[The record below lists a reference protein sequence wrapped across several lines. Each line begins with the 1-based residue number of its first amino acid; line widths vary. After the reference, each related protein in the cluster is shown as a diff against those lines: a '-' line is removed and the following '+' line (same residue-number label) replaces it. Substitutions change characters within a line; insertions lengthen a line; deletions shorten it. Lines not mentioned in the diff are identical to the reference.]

1 MATGTFG
8 PSALATPANA
18 ITLVRILA
26 TPVVLVLILADGNP
40 WVAALVWAGV
50 AGSDVVDG
58 YVARRQGATRAG
70 AFLDPLADK
79 VLGISVMVALV
90 VTDQLWWLPVV
101 LITGRDLVVTVYR
114 SYVGRRGISVPARR
128 SAKIKTLVQN
138 IAIGLAIL
146 PFSDEA
152 RTWVV
157 NPVMWFAVVLALVSG
172 AQYLIDGARRGGVE
186 PGRQDRET
194 GISPGTDAAG

>member
-8 PSALATPANA
+8 PSAIATPANA

-26 TPVVLVLILADGNP
+26 TPVVVVLILADGNP
-40 WVAALVWAGV
+40 WVAAVVWAGV

-79 VLGISVMVALV
+79 VLGITVMVALV
-90 VTDQLWWLPVV
+90 ATDQLWWLPVV
-101 LITGRDLVVTVYR
+101 LITGRDFVVTAYR

-128 SAKIKTLVQN
+128 SAKIKTFAQN

-152 RTWVV
+152 RDWVV
-157 NPVMWFAVVLALVSG
+157 NPVMWLAVVLALVSG
-172 AQYLIDGARRGGVE
+172 AQYLIDGARRGGPPPQLEDPEAGV
-186 PGRQDRET
+186 T
-194 GISPGTDAAG
+194 PGTDGGG

>member
-26 TPVVLVLILADGNP
+26 TPIVLVLVLEEGNP
-40 WVAALVWAGV
+40 WVAASVWAGV
-50 AGSDVVDG
+50 AISDVVDG

-79 VLGISVMVALV
+79 VLGVTVMVALV
-90 VTDQLWWLPVV
+90 IKDLMWWLPVA
-101 LITGRDLVVTVYR
+101 LIMFRDVVVTAYR
-114 SYVGRRGISVPARR
+114 SYVGRRGVSVPARK
-128 SAKIKTLVQN
+128 SAKIKTFAQN

-146 PFSDEA
+146 PFSDDA
-152 RTWVV
+152 RRWVV
-157 NPVMWFAVVLALVSG
+157 GPVLWFAVVLALVSG
-172 AQYLIDGARRGGVE
+172 AQYLIDGAKRTPERPGGTK
-186 PGRQDRET
+186 GGDT
-194 GISPGTDAAG
+194 AG